1 MHITYLNGS
10 TLPKIHQECCAR
22 EPSLSCDVHTPLV
35 VAYPA
40 HRRSMDARSQRAHLT
55 DQFGEGR
62 GTPAQCWRRR
72 HGVTA
77 RPFGGRS
84 RITPQP
90 WVVTVWG
97 SVEGGRGVG
106 FSSYFLR
113 PLRSRHGEAPES
125 FAFGRPAGRVRTT
138 HNKNHSRDLS
148 AFGMSEATPPAQ
160 RICIRLKRGAPDL
173 CVPGHIW
180 RHPQA
185 FHAMW

>member
-10 TLPKIHQECCAR
+10 TLPKIHQECCAGSHR
-22 EPSLSCDVHTPLV
+22 SVVMSTRHWWWPIQPTGAAWMLGPSGHT
-35 VAYPA
+35 
-40 HRRSMDARSQRAHLT
+40 LT

-97 SVEGGRGVG
+97 GVEGEEGVG

-113 PLRSRHGEAPES
+113 PFAPAMVKRPNRSRLVARRG
-125 FAFGRPAGRVRTT
+125 VRDT